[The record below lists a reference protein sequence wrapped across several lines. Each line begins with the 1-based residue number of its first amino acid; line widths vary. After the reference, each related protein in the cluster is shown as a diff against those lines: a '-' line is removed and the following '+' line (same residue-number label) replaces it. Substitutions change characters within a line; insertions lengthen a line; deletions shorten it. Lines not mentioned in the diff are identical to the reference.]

1 MSQKFTI
8 LLTTMLLFALMS
20 RGQNPDC
27 KDYHNGT
34 FKLIDSVNN
43 REYLIQRGNDMQVE
57 INLHTGDTTKFRVDW
72 ADECKYYLTIIDG
85 KEDIMDFYK
94 GKKLI
99 IEIAEVYEDG
109 YKFSAQME
117 GYKPKIFQTVRKVE

>member
-1 MSQKFTI
+1 
-8 LLTTMLLFALMS
+8 MLLFALMS